1 MSIEQKV
8 TSLIKDSLNSLGY
21 ELVRVKQ
28 VGKDVIQIMI
38 DSEEGVN
45 IDNCAKVTKLVN
57 NILYV
62 AEISKDYDLEVT
74 SPGLD
79 RPLIK
84 AEHFMKYIGSKIKL
98 NTYALIDGQ
107 KRFNAKLE
115 AFDSETNQITLVYD
129 NKIVVIDLDQV
140 QSANL
145 QY

>member
-1 MSIEQKV
+1 MSVEQKV
-8 TSLIKDSLNSLGY
+8 TDLIEESLDSLGY

-28 VGKDVIQIMI
+28 LGKDVIQIMI
-38 DSEEGVN
+38 DSKEGVN
-45 IDNCAKVTKLVN
+45 IDNCAKVTKLIN

-62 AEISKDYDLEVT
+62 AEMSNDYNLEVS

-84 AEHFMKYIGSKIKL
+84 AEHFMKYIDSKIKL
-98 NTYALIDGQ
+98 NTYVLIDGQ
-107 KRFNAKLE
+107 KRFNGTLE
-115 AFDSETNQITLVYD
+115 AFDSETNQITLACD
-129 NKIVVIDLDQV
+129 SKKVVIDLDQV